1 MIGQMPI
8 TLANKGNKQMTRN
21 QFYAICTEA
30 TISPYLALED
40 GAVKNILREAKATNE
55 DKKNIEKLKT
65 YLQENY

>member
-1 MIGQMPI
+1 
-8 TLANKGNKQMTRN
+8 MTRN

-30 TISPYLALED
+30 TINPYLALDDE
-40 GAVKNILREAKATNE
+40 AVKNILREAKATNE

>member
-1 MIGQMPI
+1 
-8 TLANKGNKQMTRN
+8 MTRN

-40 GAVKNILREAKATNE
+40 EAVKNILREAKATNE